1 MSIVDC
7 LHCGMSPSTKSRPT
21 LVGAVDQGTSS
32 SRFLI
37 FDSKSAKVVASHQL
51 EIKQLFP
58 NAGWV
63 EEDPK
68 EILSTVKQCIEKAVG
83 KLSSLKLNAADI
95 KAIGITNQRETTVAW
110 DKETG
115 EPLSNAIVWMDV
127 RTAGICDALISG
139 PANGDKDFLREKC
152 GLPLSTY
159 FSALKMRWL
168 IDNVDA
174 VKTAIAKGRCLFGTV
189 DTWVVWN
196 LTGGTNG
203 GRHLTDVTNASRT
216 MLMDLKTLQW
226 DTELCQF
233 FDIQKEV
240 LPEICSSS
248 EVYGQVKDGALKGIP
263 ISGILGDQQAAL
275 VGQCCFEKGQAKNTY
290 GTGCFLLTNT
300 GTEPVISKHGLL
312 TTLGYKLG
320 KNAPTYYALEGS
332 VAIAGAAVRWL
343 RDNLGI
349 IKNSADVESLAA
361 SVADTKGCYFVPAFT
376 GLFCPYWRS
385 DARGIICGLTQ
396 LTTKAHISRACLEAV
411 CFQTAELLEAFQL
424 DSGFEVTKLL
434 VDGGMTTNKLLMQI
448 QADLTGIP
456 VVVPSMCQTTAL
468 GAAMAAGAAEGIA
481 VWDLDSVAS
490 TISTDTYRPS
500 MSQTVQISKFKWWKS
515 AVQRTLDWAEA
526 EKAAQ

>member
-1 MSIVDC
+1 MTYISIE
-7 LHCGMSPSTKSRPT
+7 LILSIF
-21 LVGAVDQGTSS
+21 Q
-32 SRFLI
+32 I

-139 PANGDKDFLREKC
+139 PAGGDKDFLREKC

-168 IDNVDA
+168 MDNVDA

-196 LTGGTNG
+196 LTGGKNG

-216 MLMDLKTLQW
+216 MLMDLRTLQW
-226 DTELCQF
+226 HTELCKF
-233 FDIQKEV
+233 FDIPKEV

-248 EVYGQVKDGALKGIP
+248 EIYGEVKDGVLKNIP

-320 KNAPTYYALEGS
+320 KNAPTHYALEGS
-332 VAIAGAAVRWL
+332 VAIAGASVRWL

-349 IKNSADVESLAA
+349 IKNSADVEPLAA
-361 SVADTKGCYFVPAFT
+361 SVTDTKGCYFVPAFT

-424 DSGFEVTKLL
+424 DSGFEVSKLL
-434 VDGGMTTNKLLMQI
+434 VDGGMTANKLLMQI
-448 QADLTGIP
+448 QADVTGVP
-456 VVVPSMCQTTAL
+456 VVVPSMCETTAL
-468 GAAMAAGAAEGIA
+468 GAAMAAGAAEGVE
-481 VWDLDSVAS
+481 VWDLTAVTS
-490 TISTDTYRPS
+490 TISTVTYKPA
-500 MSQTVQISKFKWWKS
+500 MSQQGTCPVNIWGLFH
-515 AVQRTLDWAEA
+515 
-526 EKAAQ
+526 